1 MFYFLKLETN
11 SYTSYII
18 AYQHKPYFTLREQQY
33 KSSKI
38 WLKHS
43 QRVPTFTVSSSQVCA
58 TATDR
63 TLTATSTDATQIITN
78 SG

>member
-1 MFYFLKLETN
+1 MGLLFVVPASILIIENTLNYYYYYCLPHFRSDCQEMFYFLKLETN

-38 WLKHS
+38 
-43 QRVPTFTVSSSQVCA
+43 
-58 TATDR
+58 
-63 TLTATSTDATQIITN
+63 
-78 SG
+78 